1 MSSPTVTVR
10 LRVQHGALVSKL
22 VDLVADATPYSTVLF
37 LREMGWTSTGIDRR
51 MGSTTEDM
59 NRLCS
64 LASAV
69 LMQTNPCSIIN
80 RLPSSHFAPPAS
92 KFVLLPLPGW
102 STPWLDCGSLT
113 CMPPRSSPRL
123 SHWAA
128 PIRARRAQSPDA
140 RSDQSRGLPSRW
152 GALMRPCCVPSRLL
166 SVCFCPDY

>member
-1 MSSPTVTVR
+1 MCVITNGYCTTTSATWSPCQQTCGPCGGCDSVQYSSVPERDGMDESLQASMDT
-10 LRVQHGALVSKL
+10 K
-22 VDLVADATPYSTVLF
+22 
-37 LREMGWTSTGIDRR
+37 
-51 MGSTTEDM
+51 DM

-123 SHWAA
+123 SHSAA

-152 GALMRPCCVPSRLL
+152 GGLMRPCYVPSRLL

>member
-1 MSSPTVTVR
+1 MCVITNGYCTTTSATWSPCQQTCGPCGGCDSVQYSSVPERWDVD
-10 LRVQHGALVSKL
+10 GGSK
-22 VDLVADATPYSTVLF
+22 SMEHHQ
-37 LREMGWTSTGIDRR
+37 RH
-51 MGSTTEDM
+51 M

-80 RLPSSHFAPPAS
+80 RLPSSHLAPPAS

-152 GALMRPCCVPSRLL
+152 GALMRPCCVPSRLS